1 MKENINEHDMTKK
14 MMSILRG
21 GYQSKL
27 IKEDVNQETNQELK
41 PVADDQKDTL
51 APTKGDAVFNDE
63 LKKLQ
68 DIVDPSAQISNFK
81 IYPSDRNVFIEGRL
95 LEGQAED
102 SGIMFRMELKN
113 RDIETSMNNIE
124 LDDDVS
130 GVLNRLQ
137 GYYKNW
143 CNEWAKKITTE
154 FNQTQN

>member
-1 MKENINEHDMTKK
+1 MKEKINEHDMTKA

-21 GYQSKL
+21 GYKSKL
-27 IKEDVNQETNQELK
+27 LSEDINQEIRPDN
-41 PVADDQKDTL
+41 DDQQDTIS
-51 APTKGDAVFNDE
+51 PTKGDAVFKDE

-68 DIVDPSAQISNFK
+68 DIVDPSAQITNFK
-81 IYPSDRNVFIEGRL
+81 IYPSDRNVFVEGRL

-102 SGIMFRMELKN
+102 SGIMFRMELKK

-154 FNQTQN
+154 FNQRQD

>member
-1 MKENINEHDMTKK
+1 
-14 MMSILRG
+14 MSILRG
-21 GYQSKL
+21 GYQTKL
-27 IKEDVNQETNQELK
+27 IKEDVNQEVK

-51 APTKGDAVFNDE
+51 SPTKGDAVFNDE

-68 DIVDPSAQISNFK
+68 DIVDPSAQINNFK

-102 SGIMFRMELKN
+102 SGIMFRMELKK

-143 CNEWAKKITTE
+143 CNEWSKKITTE
-154 FNQTQN
+154 FNQTRN

>member
-1 MKENINEHDMTKK
+1 MKQNINEHDMTKR

-21 GYQSKL
+21 EYKSL
-27 IKEDVNQETNQELK
+27 LKEDEGQDLK

-51 APTKGDAVFNDE
+51 VPTKGDAVFNDE

-68 DIVDPSAQISNFK
+68 DIVDPSAQITNFK
-81 IYPSDRNVFIEGRL
+81 IYPSDRNVFIEGKM

-102 SGIMFRMELKN
+102 SGIIFRMELKK
-113 RDIETSMNNIE
+113 REIETSMNNIE
-124 LDDDVS
+124 LDDDVN
-130 GVLNRLQ
+130 GILNRLH

-143 CNEWAKKITTE
+143 TNEWSKKITTE

>member
-21 GYQSKL
+21 GFESKL
-27 IKEDVNQETNQELK
+27 LKEEIGQEMK
-41 PVADDQKDTL
+41 PVNDDQGDTL
-51 APTKGDAVFNDE
+51 SPTKGDAVFNDE

-68 DIVDPSAQISNFK
+68 DIVDPSAQINNFK

-102 SGIMFRMELKN
+102 SGIIFRMELKK

-130 GVLNRLQ
+130 GVLTRLQ

-143 CNEWAKKITTE
+143 CNEWSKKITTE

>member
-1 MKENINEHDMTKK
+1 MKEKINEHDMTKA

-21 GYQSKL
+21 GYKSKL
-27 IKEDVNQETNQELK
+27 LSEDINQEIRPDN
-41 PVADDQKDTL
+41 DDQRDTIS
-51 APTKGDAVFNDE
+51 PTKGDAVFKDE

-68 DIVDPSAQISNFK
+68 DIVDPSAQITNFK
-81 IYPSDRNVFIEGRL
+81 IYPSDRNVFVEGRL

-102 SGIMFRMELKN
+102 SGIMFRMELKK

-154 FNQTQN
+154 FNQRQD

>member
-21 GYQSKL
+21 GFESKL
-27 IKEDVNQETNQELK
+27 LKEEIGQEMK
-41 PVADDQKDTL
+41 PVNDDQGDTL
-51 APTKGDAVFNDE
+51 SPTKGDAVFNDE

-68 DIVDPSAQISNFK
+68 DIVDPSAQINNFK

-102 SGIMFRMELKN
+102 SGIMFRMELKK

-130 GVLNRLQ
+130 GVLSRLQ

-143 CNEWAKKITTE
+143 CNEWSKKITTE

>member
-21 GYQSKL
+21 GFESKL
-27 IKEDVNQETNQELK
+27 LKEEIGQEMN
-41 PVADDQKDTL
+41 PVDDDQGDTL
-51 APTKGDAVFNDE
+51 SPTNGDAVFNDE

-68 DIVDPSAQISNFK
+68 DIVDPSAQINNFK

-102 SGIMFRMELKN
+102 SGIMFRMELKK

-130 GVLNRLQ
+130 GVLSRLQ

-143 CNEWAKKITTE
+143 CNEWSKKITTE

>member
-21 GYQSKL
+21 GFESKL
-27 IKEDVNQETNQELK
+27 LKEEIGQEMK
-41 PVADDQKDTL
+41 PVNDDQGDTL
-51 APTKGDAVFNDE
+51 SPTKGDAVFNDE

-68 DIVDPSAQISNFK
+68 DIVDPSAQIKNFK

-102 SGIMFRMELKN
+102 SGIMFRMELKK

-130 GVLNRLQ
+130 GVLSRLQ

>member
-21 GYQSKL
+21 GFESKL
-27 IKEDVNQETNQELK
+27 LKEEIGQEMK
-41 PVADDQKDTL
+41 PVDDDQGDTL
-51 APTKGDAVFNDE
+51 SPTNGDAVFNDE

-68 DIVDPSAQISNFK
+68 DIVDPSAQINNFK

-102 SGIMFRMELKN
+102 SGIMFRMELKK

-130 GVLNRLQ
+130 GVLTRLQ

-143 CNEWAKKITTE
+143 CNEWSKKITTE